1 MSEIK
6 VNSIKGVAASTAAIT
21 INNTDG
27 TCTANL
33 SNRQNR
39 NLVINGACLIAQRGT
54 SSTSNGY
61 QTVDRYN
68 MNSSGHDEAP
78 TQAQADVAAGTSPYN
93 SGFRKSLKITN
104 GNQTSGAGAA
114 DRLRILY
121 IIESRDIANSG
132 WNYTDSNSKIT
143 LSFWIKSSV
152 AQNFYFRATSA
163 DGTVQNLPMETGVLT
178 ADTWTKITKTISGNS
193 NLQFDNDN
201 GIGLYIIF
209 ALFRGTDNTGS
220 ITLDAWANNN
230 PSVLYPD
237 NTSTWYTTNDA
248 TWELTGLQLEVGS
261 VATNFEHRTF
271 AEELALCQRYF
282 QQIGATGQDG
292 TYVVNAAYL
301 YNNGNNMATGYI
313 APVMMRASPTFTQ
326 GTHGLKGW
334 KGGTGANISNYNFI
348 EQVFPSTHISVS
360 AALDA
365 DLGSDNDIALW
376 INESNSLTTLSAEL

>member
-1 MSEIK
+1 
-6 VNSIKGVAASTAAIT
+6 
-21 INNTDG
+21 
-27 TCTANL
+27 
-33 SNRQNR
+33 
-39 NLVINGACLIAQRGT
+39 
-54 SSTSNGY
+54 
-61 QTVDRYN
+61 
-68 MNSSGHDEAP
+68 
-78 TQAQADVAAGTSPYN
+78 
-93 SGFRKSLKITN
+93 
-104 GNQTSGAGAA
+104 
-114 DRLRILY
+114 
-121 IIESRDIANSG
+121 
-132 WNYTDSNSKIT
+132 
-143 LSFWIKSSV
+143 
-152 AQNFYFRATSA
+152 
-163 DGTVQNLPMETGVLT
+163 
-178 ADTWTKITKTISGNS
+178 
-193 NLQFDNDN
+193 
-201 GIGLYIIF
+201 
-209 ALFRGTDNTGS
+209 
-220 ITLDAWANNN
+220 
-230 PSVLYPD
+230 
-237 NTSTWYTTNDA
+237 TTNDA